1 MHCLPISHIDL
12 AMKSSHYAIVLFA
25 ATVARQLQD
34 ASALSQN
41 VFSRKAFV
49 SRVVSSAVVATTAGT
64 TTALT
69 FDPSIASARE
79 GVLTARIKE
88 RASSSSASDATSK
101 AGKKELF
108 RGGKNLS
115 DALHNGTD
123 LDRGQAELAGG
134 LLDKMG
140 LKDITPDKG
149 PNSRAPPT
157 VR

>member
-1 MHCLPISHIDL
+1 
-12 AMKSSHYAIVLFA
+12 MKPSQSAFLLFA
-25 ATVARQLQD
+25 AVVAQQSEEV
-34 ASALSQN
+34 SALQN

-49 SRVVSSAVVATTAGT
+49 SKVAGT
-64 TTALT
+64 ATLVAASSGVLT
-69 FDPSIASARE
+69 GNPAGAAARD
-79 GVLTARIKE
+79 GVLTARIKD
-88 RASSSSASDATSK
+88 RAVSPSSTSAPDAK
-101 AGKKELF
+101 GGKKELF

-123 LDRGQAELAGG
+123 LDKGQAAVAGG

-157 VR
+157 TR

>member
-1 MHCLPISHIDL
+1 
-12 AMKSSHYAIVLFA
+12 MKSYHYAIALFL

-41 VFSRKAFV
+41 AFSRKAFV

-88 RASSSSASDATSK
+88 RASSSSSAAAASDATSK

-123 LDRGQAELAGG
+123 LDRGQAEVAGG

-140 LKDITPDKG
+140 LNDITPDKG